1 MNVFIEVLYKKKNLL
16 LNDEYNSY
24 ININKL
30 FQSFNI

>member
-1 MNVFIEVLYKKKNLL
+1 MFNMNVFIEVLYKKKKLL

-30 FQSFNI
+30 F

>member
-1 MNVFIEVLYKKKNLL
+1 MFNMNVFIEVLYKKKNLL

-30 FQSFNI
+30 F